1 MGNVWNEFCAK
12 FLNNWQRD
20 TSFQAKNL
28 KYRTKIQAAL
38 ARKLIARGEWNFQI

>member
-1 MGNVWNEFCAK
+1 MERILRK

-28 KYRTKIQAAL
+28 KCRAKVQAAL
-38 ARKLIARGEWNFQI
+38 AQKLIASGE